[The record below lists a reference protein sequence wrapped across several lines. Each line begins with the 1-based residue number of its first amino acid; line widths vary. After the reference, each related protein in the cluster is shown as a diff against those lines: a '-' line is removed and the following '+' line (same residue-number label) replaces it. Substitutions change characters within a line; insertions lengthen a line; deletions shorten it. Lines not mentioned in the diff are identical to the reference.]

1 MDRTRTPQALGDER
15 RGGGGRSP
23 LQRLAEPPAGPFR
36 PGFWRSPLRGPWLTS
51 FLGTLLLPLIVI
63 VAVTGLISDGAYQPQ
78 LGLNSPFDRYGG
90 LDVLIHLPASSPPWL
105 YAVTQGLHI
114 TVGLV
119 AIPLLL
125 AKLWSVIPRLFT
137 WPPARGLGHLVE
149 RASLLLLVGGSLFEF
164 ATGVLNIQDFY
175 PWHFNFVR
183 EHYYGAWVFI
193 AALTA
198 HVLVK
203 LPTVVRAYRDQGFLR
218 PLRDDLLH
226 TRPEPAAPGGLV
238 AVDPAAP
245 TLSRRGLLGLVGG
258 ASAAVLLV
266 NIGESVG
273 GPLRRLALLA
283 PRGRVFGTGPNDFQ
297 VNKSALAAGVIAR
310 ATDPRWRLTL
320 RGPRTVRLDRAAL
333 LRLPQHSYELPIACV
348 EGWSTT
354 QRWTGVRLADLAQLV
369 GAPEDAA
376 MHAASFQ
383 RGGAFRQATFT
394 AAQLRDP
401 RSLLALVVNGV
412 DLSLDHGYPARVIV
426 PAVPGVHCTKWIGTL
441 TFLRA

>member
-1 MDRTRTPQALGDER
+1 VVVEL
-15 RGGGGRSP
+15 RGSP
-23 LQRLAEPPAGPFR
+23 PPGPFR

-63 VAVTGLISDGAYQPQ
+63 VAVTGLISDGGYQSQ

-90 LDVLIHLPASSPPWL
+90 LDVLIRLPASSPAWL

-125 AKLWSVIPRLFT
+125 AKLWSVIPRLFV
-137 WPPARGLGHLVE
+137 WPPARGVGHAVE

-164 ATGVLNIQDFY
+164 ATGVLNIQVFY

-183 EHYYGAWVFI
+183 AHYYGAWVFI
-193 AALTA
+193 AALTV
-198 HVLVK
+198 HVVVK
-203 LPTVVRAYRDQGFLR
+203 LPTVARAYRDRGFLR
-218 PLRDDLLH
+218 PLRDDLAH
-226 TRPEPAAPGGLV
+226 TRPEPVTPGGLV
-238 AVDPAAP
+238 AAAPAAP

-258 ASAAVLLV
+258 ASGALLIV
-266 NIGESVG
+266 NIGESIG

-297 VNKSALAAGVIAR
+297 VNKSALAAGVTAR
-310 ATDPRWRLTL
+310 ALDPRWKLTV
-320 RGPRTVRLDRAAL
+320 RGPRTVRLDRAVL
-333 LRLPQHSYELPIACV
+333 LRLPQHTHELPIACV

-354 QRWTGVRLADLAQLV
+354 QRWTGVRLADLAGLV
-369 GAPEDAA
+369 GAAEDAS
-376 MHAASFQ
+376 MHAASIQ

-394 AAQLRDP
+394 AAQVRDP
-401 RSLLALVVNGV
+401 RSLLALRVNGV
-412 DLSLDHGYPARVIV
+412 DLSLDHGYPARIIV
-426 PAVPGVHCTKWIGTL
+426 PAIPGVHCTKWVGSL
-441 TFLRA
+441 TFLAG